1 MNVNL
6 SLDNL
11 SLISYCPKNENNEEL
26 KILEFKMDPYYTI
39 GQVFD
44 YFDNASTWG
53 KDKKCLILFI
63 KDQDRNIVSLVQIYD
78 FFMIY
83 KEKN

>member
-11 SLISYCPKNENNEEL
+11 SLISYCPKNENNEES

-39 GQVFD
+39 KDVFD
-44 YFDNASTWG
+44 YFKNASTWVNE
-53 KDKKCLILFI
+53 DCLILFI
-63 KDQDRNIVSLVQIYD
+63 KDQYSNIASLVPYIE
-78 FFMIY
+78 FL
-83 KEKN
+83 